1 MSFEKQRLGKLS
13 IRSFLLWYSSFFR
26 SLQMMVQMKF
36 VLVEFRERQNL
47 LALLYLVVLLFRLS
61 HRSVVRICGE
71 LHWTLINC

>member
-36 VLVEFRERQNL
+36 GLVEFK
-47 LALLYLVVLLFRLS
+47 
-61 HRSVVRICGE
+61 SVKIFWHSYIWVISFQIVAPLGRTDVGE
-71 LHWTLINC
+71 SRH